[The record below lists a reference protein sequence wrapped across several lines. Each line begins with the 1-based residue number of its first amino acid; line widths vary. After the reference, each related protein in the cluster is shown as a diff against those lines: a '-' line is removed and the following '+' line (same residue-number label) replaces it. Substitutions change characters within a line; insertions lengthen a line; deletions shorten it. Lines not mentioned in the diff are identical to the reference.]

1 MKKFLFLLSILVMIF
16 SCGNSEEKNTES
28 GNETTINTEEAK
40 TEINRVLENWHK
52 AAAEANFEGYF
63 DLMTRDGIFI
73 GTDAGENWNIE
84 EFQSFS
90 KPYFDRGSA
99 WEFTTLERNIYTAE
113 DGKTAWFDELLETWM
128 GICRGSGVMV
138 QEEGDWKI
146 KHYVL
151 SVTIP
156 NDNINE
162 VVKINKEIDST
173 LITNLRQ
180 Q

>member
-1 MKKFLFLLSILVMIF
+1 MKKFLLLLLTVLMF
-16 SCGNSEEKNTES
+16 SCVQKTEKIVTTEKEAPV
-28 GNETTINTEEAK
+28 NAENAKAEINTA
-40 TEINRVLENWHK
+40 LENWHK

-63 DLMTRDGIFI
+63 NHMTQDGIFI
-73 GTDAGENWNIE
+73 GTDATENWNIA
-84 EFQSFS
+84 EFQNFS
-90 KPYFDRGSA
+90 KPYFDRGTA
-99 WEFTTLERNIYTAE
+99 WDFSTLERNIYTSD
-113 DGKTAWFDELLETWM
+113 DGRIAWFDELLETWM

-162 VVKINKEIDST
+162 IVKINREVDST
-173 LITNLRQ
+173 LINSIRAGK
-180 Q
+180 